1 MLWRAVL
8 LGNFG
13 YWLSCLYYF
22 DTYHSPKYSA
32 DAHMETTFPACS
44 GLLQQDCVSFLP
56 PQTTKKP
63 HRCWPVLWILQVPI
77 WSSMKAVGLK
87 GSSANFP
94 APDGRVHAHQRS
106 ELFWQ
111 NKEDVTLGLGDI
123 LFIYVS
129 WTTVSSSFFLTDSG
143 IWQLLTYQQK
153 FQPVYNN

>member
-1 MLWRAVL
+1 MLRRTVL

-13 YWLSCLYYF
+13 YWLSCWYYF
-22 DTYHSPKYSA
+22 DTYHSPKYTA

-44 GLLQQDCVSFLP
+44 GLLQQDCLLP
-56 PQTTKKP
+56 SSPNCKIR

-94 APDGRVHAHQRS
+94 SPDGHVHAHQRS

-111 NKEDVTLGLGDI
+111 KKEDVTLRLGDI
-123 LFIYVS
+123 LLIYVS
-129 WTTVSSSFFLTDSG
+129 WTTVNSSFFN
-143 IWQLLTYQQK
+143 WQWHLAAFNISVEVPTC
-153 FQPVYNN
+153 V